1 VFARVVP
8 NILTALRGYCR
19 QPPVCE
25 RMLKFLGADEERHG
39 RPAPHLDFRKHQS
52 EGAMPPALLISSL
65 FQVTTVVAVGAAV
78 AA

>member
-1 VFARVVP
+1 
-8 NILTALRGYCR
+8 
-19 QPPVCE
+19 
-25 RMLKFLGADEERHG
+25 MLKFLGTDEERHG